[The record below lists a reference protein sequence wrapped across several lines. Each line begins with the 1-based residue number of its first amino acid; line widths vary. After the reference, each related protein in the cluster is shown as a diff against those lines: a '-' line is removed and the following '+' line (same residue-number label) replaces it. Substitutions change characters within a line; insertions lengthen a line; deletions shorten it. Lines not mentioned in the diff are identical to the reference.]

1 MKEEEKQQ
9 IRELYHKQADVMAD
23 AFIQSSERIQKE
35 FPEGT
40 QEDYDNMMKQ
50 IISNAQNA
58 VNASLESMK
67 EALASETGKLI
78 KEKKN
83 G

>member
-1 MKEEEKQQ
+1 MKEKEKQQ
-9 IRELYHKQADVMAD
+9 IRELYHKQADAMAD

-40 QEDYDNMMKQ
+40 QEDYDNMMQQ
-50 IISNAQNA
+50 IVNNAQNA
-58 VNASLESMK
+58 VTASLESLRQAMS
-67 EALASETGKLI
+67 SETSKLI

-83 G
+83 A

>member
-9 IRELYHKQADVMAD
+9 IRELYHKQADAMAD

-40 QEDYDNMMKQ
+40 QKDYDNMMKQ
-50 IISNAQNA
+50 IISNAQHA

>member
-9 IRELYHKQADVMAD
+9 IRELYHKQADAMAD

-40 QEDYDNMMKQ
+40 QKDYDNMMKQ
-50 IISNAQNA
+50 IISNAQHA
-58 VNASLESMK
+58 VNVSLESMK